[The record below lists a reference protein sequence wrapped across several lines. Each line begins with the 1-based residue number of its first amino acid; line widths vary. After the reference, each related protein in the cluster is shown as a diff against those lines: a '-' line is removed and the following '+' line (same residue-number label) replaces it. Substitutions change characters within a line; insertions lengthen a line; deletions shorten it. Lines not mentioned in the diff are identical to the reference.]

1 MLLTS
6 GKQEKTTIRKS
17 KVKLKQPEPKCVMP
31 KPFAEAF
38 KEWVADDRYTIGKDV
53 GEEFFDKYESGPTPE
68 DCSLTV
74 EDNGT
79 KTTTKKVLD
88 CGTPS

>member
-6 GKQEKTTIRKS
+6 EKQAKTTIS
-17 KVKLKQPEPKCVMP
+17 EVKLKQPGPKCIMP
-31 KPFAEAF
+31 KPFEIAF
-38 KEWVADDRYTIGKDV
+38 QEWVADDRYTIGKDV
-53 GEEFFDKYESGPTPE
+53 GEEFFDTYESGPTPE

-79 KTTTKKVLD
+79 KTTTEEILD
-88 CGTPS
+88 RGTSS

>member
-6 GKQEKTTIRKS
+6 GKQGKTTIRS
-17 KVKLKQPEPKCVMP
+17 EVKLKQPEPKCIMP
-31 KPFAEAF
+31 KPFEIAF
-38 KEWVADDRYTIGKDV
+38 QEWVADDRYTIGKDV
-53 GEEFFDKYESGPTPE
+53 GEEFFDSYESGPTPE

-88 CGTPS
+88 CGSSS